1 MSLESFIIVPGLVIF
16 RNMMLFLSGQFS
28 WVKSKQ
34 ATKHRQRDPPL
45 PCLSAA
51 CTVLC
56 VCILSRRQLLSVA
69 LQAAALRSQTWL
81 RLSCLCTA
89 FWRQLQ
95 SLLNGKKIG
104 RGSFVDVYMCTRCVC
119 CFGFTWPEHFY
130 YDDGS
135 VKVKH
140 SKRRSEPSFCII
152 THILWCVFV
161 NVHYR
166 QHAPINKKFFSYIN
180 IVQQTEYESAFRRS
194 DRALLLTVDLLH
206 LTSTRCYS
214 SEVRILWHVKISI
227 EEIDVSHLVGWQPLF
242 SHSGR
247 SKRISTFLSTEV
259 ELDMLVTFTVYVLI
273 ASEF

>member
-95 SLLNGKKIG
+95 SLLNGKKLEEAASSMFI
-104 RGSFVDVYMCTRCVC
+104 CVQGAC
-119 CFGFTWPEHFY
+119 VLLWLYLARTLLFWWRFCESETLE
-130 YDDGS
+130 
-135 VKVKH
+135 
-140 SKRRSEPSFCII
+140 RRSELSFCI
-152 THILWCVFV
+152 TTPHIVVCFWKRALQAT
-161 NVHYR
+161 R
-166 QHAPINKKFFSYIN
+166 PNKQEIFSYVN

-194 DRALLLTVDLLH
+194 DCALLLAVDLLH
-206 LTSTRCYS
+206 LTHEY
-214 SEVRILWHVKISI
+214 
-227 EEIDVSHLVGWQPLF
+227 
-242 SHSGR
+242 
-247 SKRISTFLSTEV
+247 
-259 ELDMLVTFTVYVLI
+259 
-273 ASEF
+273 